1 MFGLSLS
8 VIPPGSCQNYLIE
21 DILDRGHEP
30 FYEVHGFIRDR
41 GRSVRTDLTFQNVRD
56 EVAVDIHERLIR

>member
-1 MFGLSLS
+1 M
-8 VIPPGSCQNYLIE
+8 
-21 DILDRGHEP
+21 DRGHEP